1 MTADTMAASQ
11 VQAFTFGDPEPVLQ
25 GRGLLDYIEC
35 WQSGKWFEPPINMH
49 TLAQTFHSAVH
60 HSSAIHVK
68 RNILLSTM
76 EPTKLLNRQEAS
88 RLFKEFLAL
97 GNGYLN
103 RQLALSGK
111 TIRYDAPLAKYMRR
125 GTDNPDK
132 YFFVRGYKD
141 EYEFTTGAVWH
152 LLEPDLHQEIY
163 GIPEWLAS
171 LHSSL
176 LNESATLFRRK
187 YYENGSH
194 AGFIL
199 YMTDAAQKEEDV
211 TAIRTALKGAK
222 GPGNFRNMFI
232 YAPNG
237 KGDGLKLIPVS
248 EVAAKDEFLNIKN
261 VTRDDQMA
269 AHRVPWQIM
278 GVPPPNGVNAGD
290 PEQVAKVFARNEVE
304 YLQSLFLG
312 ANEFYG
318 EEIFRFKPYAITQE
332 ASNALLPR

>member
-1 MTADTMAASQ
+1 MTADTVAASQ
-11 VQAFTFGDPEPVLQ
+11 AQAFTFGDPEPVLQ

-35 WQSGKWFEPPINMH
+35 WQNGRWYEPPINMH
-49 TLAQTFHSAVH
+49 TLAQAFHAAVH

-103 RQLALSGK
+103 RLPAISGK
-111 TIRYDAPLAKYMRR
+111 TIRYEAPLGKYMRR
-125 GTDNPDK
+125 GKDNPDQ

-141 EYEFTTGAVWH
+141 EYEFTEGAVWH

-278 GVPPPNGVNAGD
+278 GVPPPNGVTAGD
-290 PEQVAKVFARNEVE
+290 PVPVARVFARNEVQ

-318 EEIFRFKPYAITQE
+318 EEIFRFKPYEISE
-332 ASNALLPR
+332 PSGSGLVS